1 MTTERT
7 VKRIQL
13 ALRLAGQSSRLLF
26 TLLACVL
33 CSGALA
39 FRRAPFSVTL
49 VNWPSKGVDRPL
61 AFQRYLLEASR
72 SIRTVKIDLYQAEY
86 ALTSQREGPL
96 ESAQETADQRVESQ
110 VESQASAHAQP
121 PQPTLQSQAPMP
133 FPPLTHSHVP
143 TPTVPP
149 AVPTTAANPG
159 VSIDAALEMRVAI
172 AKDEP
177 SLAISSSTP
186 AQIIDANGV
195 AYNLPAQTTYDTQ
208 PHQSGI
214 RFGDW
219 NMAHAIWIQPSKGG
233 YVYVGDRW
241 FRGRLLLI
249 RQDDRLLAVNY
260 VLLRDY
266 LFSVVGSEMYL
277 DWPIESLR
285 AQAVAA
291 RSYALAH
298 HVRPASSNYDL
309 DNTQRFQ
316 AYKGVAREANTTHT
330 AVQSTSGEFIS
341 YRGGIVESLYA
352 ASDQIVIEAHGGQGM
367 SQHGAMELA
376 QKGYNY
382 QQILGTYY
390 PGTGLARLEVQQ

>member
-13 ALRLAGQSSRLLF
+13 ALRLAGQSSRLLL

-33 CSGALA
+33 FSGALA

-49 VNWPSKGVDRPL
+49 VNWPPKGVDRQS
-61 AFQRYLLEASR
+61 AFQPYLLEASR
-72 SIRTVKIDLYQAEY
+72 SLRTVKIDLYQAEY
-86 ALTSQREGPL
+86 AL
-96 ESAQETADQRVESQ
+96 ASQ
-110 VESQASAHAQP
+110 VQPATEASQDATDQMSDQPASAPTNARPLQP
-121 PQPTLQSQAPMP
+121 EPSPQSPPPSPTIPPSPPPMPTLLQPA
-133 FPPLTHSHVP
+133 
-143 TPTVPP
+143 PP
-149 AVPTTAANPG
+149 ATANPG

-172 AKDEP
+172 AKDKP
-177 SLAISSSTP
+177 SLAIGSSTP
-186 AQIIDANGV
+186 AQIVDTNGL
-195 AYNLPAQTTYDTQ
+195 AYDIPAQATYPTQ
-208 PHQSGI
+208 PNQPGI

-241 FRGRLLLI
+241 YRGRLLLI
-249 RQDDRLLAVNY
+249 QDGDHLLAVNY

-298 HVRPASSNYDL
+298 HVRPASSEYDL

-316 AYKGVAREANTTHT
+316 AYKGVAREANTTHV

-341 YRGGIVESLYA
+341 YQGGIVESLYA
-352 ASDQIVIEAHGGQGM
+352 ASDQIVIEAHGGRGM
-367 SQHGAMELA
+367 SQRGAMELA
-376 QKGYNY
+376 KQGYTY

-390 PGTGLARLEVQQ
+390 PGTGLARLEVEQ